1 MRFKPQSYEKYSD
14 KFLHEFKIVLIFPVP
29 AIAPAIETSPLEILL
44 CQSLLVAVM
53 SFERYHI
60 DNYFVI
66 FDTVNHSVA
75 FVDFSAPVP

>member
-14 KFLHEFKIVLIFPVP
+14 KFLHEFKIVLIFP
-29 AIAPAIETSPLEILL
+29 APAIEIYPLEILL

>member
-14 KFLHEFKIVLIFPVP
+14 KFLHEFKIVLIFP
-29 AIAPAIETSPLEILL
+29 APAIETSPLEILL

-75 FVDFSAPVP
+75 FVDFSAPLP